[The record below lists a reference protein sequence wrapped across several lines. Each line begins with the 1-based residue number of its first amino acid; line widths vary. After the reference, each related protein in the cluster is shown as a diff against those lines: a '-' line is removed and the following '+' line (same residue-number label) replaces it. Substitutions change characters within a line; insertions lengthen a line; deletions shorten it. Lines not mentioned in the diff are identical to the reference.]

1 MNRPVVGSALVA
13 AVLSL
18 FATATIAADG
28 IKPSKATQKASVK
41 AATAKAAAPEAAQSV
56 SPEQLAAAERVLT
69 GDAQCEFNQHVSVQ
83 RIDGKPGHFKVGF
96 KNASYTMVPEPT
108 TTGAVR
114 LEDKR
119 AGVVWVQIPA
129 KSMLLNAKIG
139 QRMVDACQQKEQRAG
154 L

>member
-18 FATATIAADG
+18 FATAALSADG
-28 IKPSKATQKASVK
+28 IKPSKTAQKAS
-41 AATAKAAAPEAAQSV
+41 AKAVAAKQAEPEVAQNV
-56 SPEQLAAAERVLT
+56 TPEQLAAAERVLI
-69 GDAQCEFNQHVSVQ
+69 GEAQCEFNQHVSVQ
-83 RIDGKPGHFKVGF
+83 RIDGKPGHFRVGF
-96 KNASYTMVPEPT
+96 KNAYYTMVPEPT

-139 QRMVDACQQKEQRAG
+139 QRMVDACQQKEQRAA